1 MTNEKDKAYPWFV
14 VGDING
20 FFGLMFDNLTVL
32 SFLAGILIFAFGYP
46 ADIVYTRMFP
56 GTAFGVLFG
65 DLVYTAMARR
75 LARKTGRTAITA
87 MPLGLDTPSTIGI
100 ALVVLGPAFLSLK
113 GRLPE
118 REAAL
123 MTWYIGMATMV
134 MIGLVKLVLSF
145 TGPWVQRVVPQAG
158 LLGSIAGIGLAL
170 IGFIPLVDVFGLPL
184 VGMVSLGLILYNLV
198 AGIRLPRNLPGVLVA
213 IAVGTL
219 LYHVLGPAGLVGGAY
234 QAPQAEF
241 HFGLPLPTLA
251 FLKGLVPA
259 LTYLPIAFPFALLTV
274 VGGINVTESAR
285 VAGDDYSTRDI
296 LLTEAVA
303 TLIAGVCGGVAQST
317 PYIGQ
322 PAYKGMGAR
331 AGYTLLTGLFIGLGG
346 IFGYVSYIVELIPRA
361 VLAPILIFVALDI
374 MAQAYLACPARH
386 APAVAFAHFPT
397 VARLLSIKLGNP
409 AIVPAEHFR
418 ALLTAPGK
426 ELPEALV
433 TLALGN
439 GFILTAMLWGGF
451 LAELIDRRLP
461 RSALYLGIL
470 AVFTFFGVVH
480 SASPDGNMYLP
491 WTLADAQQ
499 RIIPYQ
505 FGLGYL
511 VLAVLFLLLGL
522 TRESREAPPASLEH
536 PGVGA

>member
-1 MTNEKDKAYPWFV
+1 
-14 VGDING
+14 
-20 FFGLMFDNLTVL
+20 
-32 SFLAGILIFAFGYP
+32 
-46 ADIVYTRMFP
+46 
-56 GTAFGVLFG
+56 
-65 DLVYTAMARR
+65 
-75 LARKTGRTAITA
+75 
-87 MPLGLDTPSTIGI
+87 
-100 ALVVLGPAFLSLK
+100 
-113 GRLPE
+113 
-118 REAAL
+118 
-123 MTWYIGMATMV
+123 MV

-145 TGPWVQRVVPQAG
+145 TGAWVQKVVPQAG

-198 AGIRLPRNLPGVLVA
+198 AGIRLPRNLPGVLAA

-234 QAPQAEF
+234 RVPLAEF
-241 HFGLPLPTLA
+241 HFGLPLPSLA
-251 FLKGLVPA
+251 FLKGLLPA

-285 VAGDDYSTRDI
+285 VAGDDFSTRDI

-346 IFGYVSYIVELIPRA
+346 IFGYISYIVELIPRA

-374 MAQAYLACPARH
+374 LAQAYLACPARH
-386 APAVAFAHFPT
+386 APAVAFAHFPA
-397 VARLLSIKLGNP
+397 VARLLAIKFGNP
-409 AIVPAEHFR
+409 AIVPPERFQ
-418 ALLTAPGK
+418 ALLAAPGK
-426 ELPEALV
+426 ELPEVLV

-491 WTLADAQQ
+491 WTLADP
-499 RIIPYQ
+499 RLRTIPYQ

-522 TRESREAPPASLEH
+522 TRESREPPPGSVEH
-536 PGVGA
+536 PGVER